1 MSFPE
6 ILMLLSMLVS
16 FVAYAGA
23 ISICRQ
29 ASAEHVEMIRRHA
42 RWREESRR
50 QFDSD
55 MAAIERLLDKAKQ
68 VQK

>member
-1 MSFPE
+1 MSE
-6 ILMLLSMLVS
+6 HELILIAVMLGS
-16 FVAYAGA
+16 FIAFAA
-23 ISICRQ
+23 CARSLRQ
-29 ASAEHVEMIRRHA
+29 VNDAHADMIRRHA